1 MFDYKTFCKRMP
13 KCEFNVRWEACIKK
27 SMLLTLEEHRR
38 SLGEPELT
46 PEQRKLLWAYGEP
59 RDMKEAL
66 RSMSLVHDM
75 IRLQEDV
82 FAITKDIIDRYHADN
97 VVYLE
102 LRVKPCE
109 SNELSP
115 ETFLRKVIQAI
126 RSAKALYSN
135 MIVKVLVTAELQRE
149 TEKVKRIFDL
159 VMVLGKTRK
168 SKNLPDSEIINGIEL
183 IGNLNE
189 VDMYQ
194 LQKMIAEVQEES
206 ELIIVFNLLQIN
218 DDVNQ
223 LYDILLFNPDRISN
237 AEMLSDVNQNQ
248 NNEIHRHAVIDRLLS
263 TKLPIEFSYT
273 FNRLNCPR
281 DKKPIWP
288 DHFRQLFSMK
298 YPIILS
304 ATKFNELLKNKT
316 CISYLQV
323 LQTGYSELLGCSLSD
338 EYYHL
343 AISINLKPI
352 DIFKLSLTAS
362 FLTEKTPRNGKHEFF
377 PFTQQYDEF
386 ANWYNLENSN
396 EWKFQIL
403 RNYQFFLSR
412 PLTSRRKRR
421 RRRIIDHLCL

>member
-1 MFDYKTFCKRMP
+1 
-13 KCEFNVRWEACIKK
+13 
-27 SMLLTLEEHRR
+27 
-38 SLGEPELT
+38 
-46 PEQRKLLWAYGEP
+46 
-59 RDMKEAL
+59 
-66 RSMSLVHDM
+66 
-75 IRLQEDV
+75 
-82 FAITKDIIDRYHADN
+82 
-97 VVYLE
+97 
-102 LRVKPCE
+102 
-109 SNELSP
+109 
-115 ETFLRKVIQAI
+115 
-126 RSAKALYSN
+126 

-189 VDMYQ
+189 VDMHQ

-263 TKLPIEFSYT
+263 TKLPI
-273 FNRLNCPR
+273 
-281 DKKPIWP
+281 
-288 DHFRQLFSMK
+288 
-298 YPIILS
+298 
-304 ATKFNELLKNKT
+304 
-316 CISYLQV
+316 
-323 LQTGYSELLGCSLSD
+323 GYSELLGCSLSD

-421 RRRIIDHLCL
+421 RRRIIDHL

>member
-1 MFDYKTFCKRMP
+1 
-13 KCEFNVRWEACIKK
+13 
-27 SMLLTLEEHRR
+27 MLPALEEHRR

-82 FAITKDIIDRYHADN
+82 FVITRDIIDRYHADN

-109 SNELSP
+109 SRELSP

-168 SKNLPDSEIINGIEL
+168 SKNIPDSEIINGIEL

-189 VDMYQ
+189 VDIYQ
-194 LQKMIAEVQEES
+194 LRKMIVEVREES
-206 ELIIVFNLLQIN
+206 ELIIVFNLLQIS

-237 AEMLSDVNQNQ
+237 AEMLSDVNQNR

-263 TKLPIEFSYT
+263 MKLPI
-273 FNRLNCPR
+273 
-281 DKKPIWP
+281 
-288 DHFRQLFSMK
+288 
-298 YPIILS
+298 
-304 ATKFNELLKNKT
+304 
-316 CISYLQV
+316 V
-323 LQTGYSELLGCSLSD
+323 LQTGYSELLGRSLSD

-343 AISINLKPI
+343 AISMNLKPL
-352 DIFKLSLTAS
+352 DIFKLSLTSS
-362 FLTEKTPRNGKHEFF
+362 FLTEKTPRNGKREFF
-377 PFTQQYDEF
+377 PFAQQYDEF

-421 RRRIIDHLCL
+421 RRRIIDRLCL